1 MPTPTQVAN
10 RKQARPPDW
19 HAVGTVTATG
29 PPYTVTL
36 DPGGAATT
44 AVGFAGAA
52 HPVGAKV
59 LVLLTH
65 AGNWILGRIA

>member
-10 RKQARPPDW
+10 RSQQRPPDR
-19 HAVGTVTATG
+19 HAVGTVTAAG

-36 DPGGAATT
+36 DPGGAETP
-44 AVGFAGAA
+44 AVGFVGAA

-59 LVLLTH
+59 LVVLTH
-65 AGNWILGRIA
+65 TGNWILGRIS

>member
-10 RKQARPPDW
+10 RAQPPPAER
-19 HAVGTVTATG
+19 HRVGTVTAVG

-36 DPGGAATT
+36 DPGGAPT
-44 AVGFAGAA
+44 AAVAFMGAA

>member
-1 MPTPTQVAN
+1 MPTPVQVAN
-10 RKQARPPDW
+10 RAQVPPPVSYRI
-19 HAVGTVTATG
+19 ATVTAVG

-36 DPGGAATT
+36 DPGGAATK

-52 HPVGAKV
+52 HPTGAKV
-59 LVLLTH
+59 LVLLTN

>member
-10 RKQARPPDW
+10 RRQPPRPER
-19 HAVGTVTATG
+19 HRVATVTATG

-44 AVGFAGAA
+44 AVGFVGAA